1 LNVASET
8 QPRKRSVG
16 ILIFPEVELLD
27 FAGPHEAFSAAQR
40 ADGGL
45 FDVFTVAE
53 RAGELRTPSGLRV
66 VPDYTIDD
74 VPHIDILVVPGGMGT
89 RREIDNQ
96 RLIGWIEGQA
106 RQTEVMTSVCTGS
119 FLLAKAGLLRG
130 KQATTHW
137 GSVERLREMFPDTEV
152 LERVRWVDAGPVIS
166 SAGVSAGIDMA
177 LHVIERLCGTEAAA
191 SSARLMEYDYWKP
204 GDEPGPASA
213 ARPT

>member
-1 LNVASET
+1 VASDSSA
-8 QPRKRSVG
+8 RKRSVG

-27 FAGPHEAFSAAQR
+27 FAGPHEAFSAARR
-40 ADGGL
+40 AEGGL

-106 RQTEVMTSVCTGS
+106 RQTELMTSVCTGS

-130 KQATTHW
+130 KRATTHW
-137 GSVERLREMFPDTEV
+137 GSIERLREVFPDTEV
-152 LERVRWVDAGPVIS
+152 LENVRWVDDGAVIS

-177 LHVIERLCGTEAAA
+177 LHVIERLCGPEAAA
-191 SSARLMEYDYWKP
+191 DSARLMEYDYWTP
-204 GDEPGPASA
+204 GDAPGPASA
-213 ARPT
+213 AQPS